1 MQVPVKYP
9 RQGLLH
15 HIRVAICELTSNW
28 TVQEQVRAAMVDI
41 KNSEL
46 ANEIGS
52 ITVCGH
58 SLVSIL

>member
-1 MQVPVKYP
+1 MP
-9 RQGLLH
+9 GAGHDAIMMH
-15 HIRVAICELTSNW
+15 HALEAVHWLTGKWNL
-28 TVQEQVRAAMVDI
+28 QEQVRSAMVDI
-41 KNSEL
+41 QNSEL